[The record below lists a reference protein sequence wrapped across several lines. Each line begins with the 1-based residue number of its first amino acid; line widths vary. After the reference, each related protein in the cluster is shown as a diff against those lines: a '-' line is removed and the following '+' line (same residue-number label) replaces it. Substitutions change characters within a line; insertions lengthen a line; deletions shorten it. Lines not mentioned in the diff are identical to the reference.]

1 MVKVQ
6 TCHLKLSHCGYVI
19 LFVFDQIFFF
29 LNGALLENVGKPT
42 RVFQEGFNLK
52 MWRKHQ

>member
-1 MVKVQ
+1 M
-6 TCHLKLSHCGYVI
+6 LSSSFSI
-19 LFVFDQIFFF
+19 QFFF
-29 LNGALLENVGKPT
+29 FFYGALLEKVGKPT